1 MDSEGI
7 IVDGCWRV
15 DEWKRVDDTKVDGEW
30 IPKSLMSLECSKIAH
45 HFTVIFLQRIYPP
58 SRKKQNIPKPN
69 SHFWVYDFLAY
80 PVWRDMNFLV
90 SLEGMTL
97 QSPRRITGADRRM
110 PWHGDSP
117 GWSHWDWSH
126 EKCAVPWENRRFWG
140 NVCIAWVGR
149 CLNLSSQDV
158 VCYGS

>member
-1 MDSEGI
+1 MAN
-7 IVDGCWRV
+7 GCRNHCCFWNVPRSH
-15 DEWKRVDDTKVDGEW
+15 T
-30 IPKSLMSLECSKIAH
+30 ISLWFFYNESTLE
-45 HFTVIFLQRIYPP
+45 
-58 SRKKQNIPKPN
+58 RKKKHIPKPN
-69 SHFWVYDFLAY
+69 SHYWVHDFLAY
-80 PVWRDMNFLV
+80 PVWWDMTFLV

-149 CLNLSSQDV
+149 CLNFEFSRRGLLRV
-158 VCYGS
+158 LKGLLLACFFFNVFLIFFKEA

>member
-1 MDSEGI
+1 MSGWVKESWWYKGR
-7 IVDGCWRV
+7 WRM
-15 DEWKRVDDTKVDGEW
+15 DTK
-30 IPKSLMSLECSKIAH
+30 
-45 HFTVIFLQRIYPP
+45 IFDVFGMFQDRTPFHCDFSTTNLPS

-69 SHFWVYDFLAY
+69 SHYWVHDFLAY
-80 PVWRDMNFLV
+80 PVWWDMNFLV

-149 CLNLSSQDV
+149 CFSRRGLLRV
-158 VCYGS
+158 LKTAFC